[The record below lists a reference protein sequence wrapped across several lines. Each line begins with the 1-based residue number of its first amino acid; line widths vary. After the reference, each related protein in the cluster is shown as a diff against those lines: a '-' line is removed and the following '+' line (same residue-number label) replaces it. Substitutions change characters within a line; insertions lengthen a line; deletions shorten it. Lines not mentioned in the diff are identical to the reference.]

1 VAALG
6 FLDEAKAHFTH
17 VGAEQ
22 DVLAIDARIAE
33 CHLLQGGAEA
43 ALAMAEQTHARA
55 SSGNSVAMVAALLER
70 IRGQALL
77 MRGDAAGARAA
88 FDASLAAGRA
98 RNDRFEVMLTLLAQV
113 RLAQREGH
121 ASAPELVSESENL
134 RATLKVRAVP
144 AEAAL
149 PS

>member
-1 VAALG
+1 
-6 FLDEAKAHFTH
+6 
-17 VGAEQ
+17 
-22 DVLAIDARIAE
+22 
-33 CHLLQGGAEA
+33 
-43 ALAMAEQTHARA
+43 
-55 SSGNSVAMVAALLER
+55 
-70 IRGQALL
+70 
-77 MRGDAAGARAA
+77 
-88 FDASLAAGRA
+88 
-98 RNDRFEVMLTLLAQV
+98 MLTLLAQV